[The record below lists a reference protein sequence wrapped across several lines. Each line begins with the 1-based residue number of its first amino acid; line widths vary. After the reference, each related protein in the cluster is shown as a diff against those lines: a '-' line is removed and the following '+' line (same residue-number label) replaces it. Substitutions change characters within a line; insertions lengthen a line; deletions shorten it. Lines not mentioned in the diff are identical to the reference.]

1 MKQKEA
7 EIWSMSYHPAD
18 PLILLYNP
26 IEKLKKM
33 AEAAS
38 IPYTADQLLDIGL
51 TVIRNT
57 RDFGNQTHKSEKD
70 SIKQFEEIP
79 TKLDRELK

>member
-1 MKQKEA
+1 MT
-7 EIWSMSYHPAD
+7 YHPAD

-33 AEAAS
+33 AES
-38 IPYTADQLLDIGL
+38 SGILYTQDQLLDIGL

-57 RDFGNQTHKSEKD
+57 RDFERALGDWEILPDDQKRGRDSKSILKMHKSN
-70 SIKQFEEIP
+70 
-79 TKLDRELK
+79 